1 MKSRLT
7 KRQLEENWARAN
19 RERQQERLLRKYRY
33 TEALKTVDKQT
44 SDAIMIINKTIQQYP
59 LTQAQYTTLIQLKSQ
74 AKNRLNRKLN
84 IEIFKTCKTI
94 RRLHLKTNKG

>member
-1 MKSRLT
+1 MAERLT
-7 KRQLEENWARAN
+7 RAQIEENWARAN
-19 RERQQERLLRKYRY
+19 RERQQERLLREYRY

-44 SDAIMIINKTIQQYP
+44 SDAIMLINKTIQRYP
-59 LTQAQYTTLIQLKSQ
+59 LTQAQYTTLTQLKSQ
-74 AKNRLNRKLN
+74 AKNKLNRKLN